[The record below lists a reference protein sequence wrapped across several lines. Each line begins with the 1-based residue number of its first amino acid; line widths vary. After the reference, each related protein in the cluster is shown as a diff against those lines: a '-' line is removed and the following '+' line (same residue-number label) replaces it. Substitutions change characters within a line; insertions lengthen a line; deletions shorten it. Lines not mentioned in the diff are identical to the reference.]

1 MTSCGT
7 TYGPLHHVP
16 IAMEEGIAGNNAAFT
31 IPGWVNPNAARYYE
45 FPLARS
51 VTKLNITV
59 TGTAGGDFTFDF
71 IRDEGRRPEEPHH
84 QHHARALHLLWIPAL
99 GSRPKN
105 AAGMTDA

>member
-16 IAMEEGIAGNNAAFT
+16 IAMEEGIRGNNAAFT
-31 IPGWVNPNAARYYE
+31 IPGWVNPDAARYYE

-59 TGTAGGDFTFDF
+59 TGTAGGDFTFNF
-71 IRDEGRRPEEPHH
+71 IGMKGG
-84 QHHARALHLLWIPAL
+84 AL
-99 GSRPKN
+99 KN
-105 AAGMTDA
+105 RITSTTPVPYTFSGFRL